1 MKQLGKLNKLFLLL
15 NIIAI
20 VAILFSYLALF
31 CSPETFWMLAFF
43 GLIYPIVLIIN
54 ILFIVYWAIQFKPQ
68 AFLSFLVIICGWNVL
83 TRGIQ
88 LNFKNQ
94 LSKEELENAPLMKVM
109 SYNVRLFDLY
119 NWTKNKKTRDD
130 LLNFRKNEK
139 PDIISFQEFY
149 ADDNN
154 KFISVDTLKKTLQLP
169 YVNTRYSV
177 TLHKTDHWGIATF
190 SKYPIINTGAVIFNK
205 KSTNSCMYS
214 DIVINSDTIRV
225 YNAHLQSIHFN
236 KEDYKFISKLENNE
250 DAEEI
255 DGSKKILRRMKR
267 AYVKRS
273 SQADSIHASINRS
286 PYPVI
291 VCGDFNDSPSSYT
304 YQTISKNLNDAF
316 MESGNGLG
324 RSYKGEFPSLRIDY
338 LLFSPILRSY
348 NFTTFPDE
356 YSDHYAISCYT
367 RLVK

>member
-1 MKQLGKLNKLFLLL
+1 M
-15 NIIAI
+15 
-20 VAILFSYLALF
+20 
-31 CSPETFWMLAFF
+31 
-43 GLIYPIVLIIN
+43 
-54 ILFIVYWAIQFKPQ
+54 
-68 AFLSFLVIICGWNVL
+68 
-83 TRGIQ
+83 
-88 LNFKNQ
+88 
-94 LSKEELENAPLMKVM
+94 
-109 SYNVRLFDLY
+109 
-119 NWTKNKKTRDD
+119 
-130 LLNFRKNEK
+130 
-139 PDIISFQEFY
+139 
-149 ADDNN
+149 
-154 KFISVDTLKKTLQLP
+154 
-169 YVNTRYSV
+169 
-177 TLHKTDHWGIATF
+177 
-190 SKYPIINTGAVIFNK
+190 
-205 KSTNSCMYS
+205 
-214 DIVINSDTIRV
+214 

-250 DAEEI
+250 DVEEI

-338 LLFSPILRSY
+338 LLFSPLLRSY

-356 YSDHYAISCYT
+356 YSDHYAVSCYT

>member
-1 MKQLGKLNKLFLLL
+1 MKQLNKLFLLL
-15 NIIAI
+15 NCIVIIA
-20 VAILFSYLALF
+20 LLLSYLALF
-31 CSPETFWMLAFF
+31 LKPETLWIVAFF

-68 AFLSFLVIICGWNVL
+68 AFLSFIVIICGWNIL
-83 TRGIQ
+83 IRGIQ

-94 LSKEELENAPLMKVM
+94 LSTDELKNASLIKVM
-109 SYNVRLFDLY
+109 SYNVRLFNLY
-119 NWTKNKKTRDD
+119 NWTKNKKTRDE
-130 LLNFRKNEK
+130 LLNFIKHEK

-154 KFISVDTLKKTLQLP
+154 KFISVDTLKKILQLP
-169 YVNTRYSV
+169 YVNTCYIA
-177 TLHKTDHWGIATF
+177 TLRKTDHWGIATF
-190 SKYPIINTGAVIFNK
+190 SKFPIINTGTVIFNK
-205 KSTNSCMYS
+205 KSTNSCIYS
-214 DIVINSDTIRV
+214 DIVVNFDTIRV
-225 YNAHLQSIHFN
+225 YNAHLQSIQFN

-250 DAEEI
+250 DVEEI

-324 RSYKGEFPSLRIDY
+324 RTYIGDLPSLRIDY

-348 NFTTFPDE
+348 NFTTFQDT
-356 YSDHYAISCYT
+356 YSDHRPVSCYT
-367 RLVK
+367 RLVR